1 MTNKNKLFLREYIDF
16 KGNEIN
22 YADFKKIF
30 KIIISYLNTSC
41 LNILFE
47 LKNINQYINF
57 ETIIDLSIEYEKY
70 EVLNYILDNE
80 IIDFKKNLY
89 LLDLKKLIDVKD
101 FNCINKILTK
111 FDFNFNSNWISE
123 YPIGIFLKCDID
135 IFRLLINFLISKSE
149 NYLDEVCL
157 NIFNEYYD
165 MINLILFMKN

>member
-1 MTNKNKLFLREYIDF
+1 MNILQSLFSHVDNDNLLEYKSLLYDKNTNLNSYTETELLLKIVTNKNKLFLREYIDF

-80 IIDFKKNLY
+80 IIDFKKIYIY
-89 LLDLKKLIDVKD
+89 LI
-101 FNCINKILTK
+101 
-111 FDFNFNSNWISE
+111 
-123 YPIGIFLKCDID
+123 
-135 IFRLLINFLISKSE
+135 
-149 NYLDEVCL
+149 
-157 NIFNEYYD
+157 
-165 MINLILFMKN
+165 